1 VSSSGFVTVRPPALI
16 LAAAAASAV
25 AAFAPSAF
33 AQTAPTTCFGQPA
46 TAGMTGTPGSDTIN
60 GTDGDDVI
68 IGLNGNDTVDGKGG
82 NDTICGGTGDGQPA
96 DQLDDDRLKG
106 GSGNDRVNG
115 GFGNDVIDGE
125 GGEDT
130 LVGDIEEPT
139 GLLSTTDRINGGDG
153 EDRITGGGDQDIL
166 RGEGGFDT
174 IEAKEVAGEPARAI
188 IDVVIGGPD
197 GAACSTDPEDDV
209 SECDARGASAEDRGG
224 SSGGGGGGG
233 GSSSGGSSP
242 PDQSAAGGFFFRTL
256 GFLSRRCLP
265 QPPLVGKR
273 GISAFR
279 LGERTVQSLLRP
291 LVPPLSSRRGRFVYC
306 NEGGGQTYLLSS
318 RGRVR
323 LLATTAE
330 TKRTRG
336 VAPGDRLSV
345 LRRAYDDAER
355 IGSGLYRGG
364 GSSPVFFGVRAGKI
378 SFVAVSPTGLLADPA
393 DLARAV
399 RQLGPG
405 R

>member
-1 VSSSGFVTVRPPALI
+1 VTARLRLVLAATVASATAALASPALA
-16 LAAAAASAV
+16 LQAPTPTCSGQAA
-25 AAFAPSAF
+25 
-33 AQTAPTTCFGQPA
+33 TAP
-46 TAGMTGTPGSDTIN
+46 MTGTSGPDHIE

-68 IGLNGNDTVDGKGG
+68 IGLNGNDTIDGKGG
-82 NDTICGGTGDGQPA
+82 NDTICGGTGDGLQT
-96 DQLDDDRLKG
+96 DQLDDDRVEG
-106 GSGNDRVNG
+106 GSGDDRING
-115 GFGNDVIDGE
+115 GFGNDVI
-125 GGEDT
+125 GGGGGDDT
-130 LVGDIEEPT
+130 LIGDIEITEPT
-139 GLLSTTDRINGGDG
+139 GLLMSTTDRINGGDG

-174 IEAKEVAGEPARAI
+174 IEAKEVAGGPARAI

-197 GAACSTDPEDDV
+197 GAACSTDREDDV
-209 SECDARGASAEDRGG
+209 SECDARGARAEDRGG
-224 SSGGGGGGG
+224 SSGDGGGGG

-265 QPPLVGKR
+265 EPPLVGKR
-273 GISAFR
+273 GISVFR

-291 LVPPLSSRRGRFVYC
+291 LVLPLSSRRGRVVYC

-336 VAPGDRLSV
+336 VAPGDRLSA

-378 SFVAVSPTGLLADPA
+378 SFVAVSPRGLLADPA

-399 RQLGPG
+399 RQLRPG